1 MDGGAPR
8 SILASIVGWVIVGLI
23 VFLVFG
29 GIVGTLV
36 WLVRMAF
43 VLLVLGGLV
52 WVYFRLKGDPGR

>member
-1 MDGGAPR
+1 
-8 SILASIVGWVIVGLI
+8 LASIVGWVIVGLI